1 MEVEVKFVYKRVK
14 KLDDCKSILNN
25 IFKRIMYELK
35 LVKFGR
41 SDFNPEM
48 AYKIPQYKLVQC
60 IFLLQILPYYCFYSC
75 KKQCECTNK
84 YCTFWTIYQSKKL
97 EKNEVQTNNLE
108 EFKSCIYGFQMN
120 HLHF

>member
-1 MEVEVKFVYKRVK
+1 MRFSSGILLLLQIFTAKGTLRSGLEVEVKFVYKRVK

-48 AYKIPQYKLVQC
+48 AYKIPQYKLV
-60 IFLLQILPYYCFYSC
+60 
-75 KKQCECTNK
+75 
-84 YCTFWTIYQSKKL
+84 
-97 EKNEVQTNNLE
+97 
-108 EFKSCIYGFQMN
+108 
-120 HLHF
+120 